1 MTKIKIGTSGFSFP
15 DWRDNIYPAGLPQ
28 KDELRYYCHELNF
41 DCLEVNATY
50 YTIISEKSAIAM
62 EKKTDDNFE
71 FVVKGYKGFTH
82 DPFDNRIEKKPN
94 SEKIMDDIIKFKSAL
109 NPFIKKN
116 KLGCVLLQFPV
127 FFYPSQQSEDYI
139 LKCKKML
146 DDVKIVVEFRNNEWA
161 KQRTFEFLR
170 HNNIGYCAVDE
181 PRLPRLMPFINEVT
195 SDIAYI
201 RFHGRNKNWF
211 NSPVSE
217 RYDYLYSDEELEKF
231 IPEIKKMTLSGAK
244 TYVFF
249 NNCHAGSAVKNAMK
263 MRNFLIKE
271 NLYDGNAN
279 Y

>member
-15 DWRDNIYPAGLPQ
+15 DWRNNIYPAGLQQ
-28 KDELRYYCHELNF
+28 KDELRYYYHELNF
-41 DCLEVNATY
+41 NCLEVNATY
-50 YTIISEKSAIAM
+50 YAIISEKSAIAM
-62 EKKTDDNFE
+62 EKKTGDNFE

-82 DPFDNRIEKKPN
+82 DPFDNRIEKKTD
-94 SEKIMDDIIKFKSAL
+94 SEKITDDIIKFKSAL

-146 DDVKIVVEFRNNEWA
+146 DDVKIVVEFRNHEWA
-161 KQRTFEFLR
+161 KQRTFEFLKY
-170 HNNIGYCAVDE
+170 NNLGYCAVDE

-195 SDIAYI
+195 SDIAYL

-211 NSPVSE
+211 NSPTSE
-217 RYDYLYSDEELEKF
+217 RYNYLYGDEELEEF
-231 IPEIKKMTLSGAK
+231 IPEIKKMTSSGAK

-249 NNCHAGSAVKNAMK
+249 NNCHAGAAVKNAIK
-263 MRNFLIKE
+263 MRDFLIKE
-271 NLYDGNAN
+271 NLYDGNVN